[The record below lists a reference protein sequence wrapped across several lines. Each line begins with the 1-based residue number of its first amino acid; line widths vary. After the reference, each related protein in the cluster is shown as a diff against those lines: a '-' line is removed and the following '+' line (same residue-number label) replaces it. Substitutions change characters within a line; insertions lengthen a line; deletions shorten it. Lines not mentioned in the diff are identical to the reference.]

1 MSQNLIILPVFAQV
15 LLTFVVL
22 IVMARRRRAA
32 FASGTTRIKDIA
44 LGQDAWPE
52 DATKAANNFK
62 NQFETPVLFY
72 AACAFA
78 LMTKSADYAMVAL
91 AWVYVASRVGH
102 AAIQLGAN
110 RVMRRFNAYLVGLV
124 ALLAMWILLFV
135 RVMVAA

>member
-32 FASGTTRIKDIA
+32 FVNGKTRIKDIA
-44 LGQDAWPE
+44 LGQGAWPE

-78 LMTKSADYAMVAL
+78 LMTSYAMVAL

-135 RVMVAA
+135 RVMVAV